1 MDVKL
6 KRRLEKAEEKIGM
19 NGQKVLVKVWPDDE
33 SNHDDKIERWKNG
46 EEVDGIDG
54 KYQGGEVDPIYIKF
68 VRSPNS
74 RANGE
79 KDPNMP

>member
-6 KRRLEKAEEKIGM
+6 KRRLERAEEQIGM

-33 SNHDDKIERWKNG
+33 CNHDDKIERWKNG

-54 KYQGGEVDPIYIKF
+54 KYQGGELEAIRIGF
-68 VRSPNS
+68 VKSPLS
-74 RANGE
+74 RVNGV
-79 KDPNMP
+79 KDPN

>member
-6 KRRLEKAEEKIGM
+6 KRRLEKAEEQIGM

-33 SNHDDKIERWKNG
+33 SNHDDKIEHWKAG

-54 KYQGGEVDPIYIKF
+54 KYQGGELDVIKIRF
-68 VRSPNS
+68 V
-74 RANGE
+74 
-79 KDPNMP
+79 K